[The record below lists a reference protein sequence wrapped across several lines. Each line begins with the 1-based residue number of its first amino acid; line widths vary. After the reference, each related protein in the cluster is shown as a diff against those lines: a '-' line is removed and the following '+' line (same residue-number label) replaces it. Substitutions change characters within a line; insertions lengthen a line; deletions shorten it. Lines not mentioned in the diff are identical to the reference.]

1 MAELDFNQDEVP
13 ASEYQDLPNGDYVA
27 AITESEWRDTKEG
40 NNKYLAITFQ
50 VLKGDYQARKVWL
63 NLNLKNHNE
72 TAVTIAKQQL
82 KQICEAVGYKGL
94 LKDSC
99 QLHDQPLVITIGVN
113 KKGESGIRKF
123 KSISNNAVTQNA
135 ATTSTNA
142 PSRPW
147 AQR

>member
-27 AITESEWRDTKEG
+27 AITESEWKTTKDG
-40 NNKYLAITFQ
+40 AGQYLALTFQ
-50 VLKGDYQARKVWL
+50 VLKDEAKGRKVWL

-113 KKGESGIRKF
+113 KRGESGIRKF
-123 KSISNNAVTQNA
+123 KSILNNQVTQA
-135 ATTSTNA
+135 ATTTTNA
-142 PSRPW
+142 PKYTW
-147 AQR
+147 QQR